1 MKRALLAIETSTL
14 EARVGVFD
22 AESGERRAGAA
33 AISERHSSNLL
44 RLCVEVTEEAGVA
57 IAELAAIAC
66 GAGPG
71 SFTGLRVGYAVAK
84 GFALPFGIPF
94 LSVSSLQGLAWDM
107 APFARPGE
115 RIVPCLDAG
124 KGQVYVAL
132 FEAAAPAEGD
142 GAPGSAA
149 EGAVRRLGDD
159 WVIGPAAAGEI
170 LGGALDGKDGPPV
183 LFAGPGAVR
192 YRDVV
197 QAALGPSA
205 RFAEVAGPSAEAVA
219 AHVLPRWRRGERE
232 DLSTA
237 VPAYGRAPD
246 ITRPKKPA

>member
-1 MKRALLAIETSTL
+1 MKRALLAIETSTT

-22 AESGERRAGAA
+22 AETGERRAGAA
-33 AISERHSSNLL
+33 AVSERHSSNLL
-44 RLCVEVTEEAGVA
+44 RLCVEVAEQAGVT

-94 LSVSSLQGLAWDM
+94 LSVSSLQALAWDM
-107 APFARPGE
+107 APHAGAGE

-124 KGQVYVAL
+124 KGQIYVAL
-132 FEAAAPAEGD
+132 FETASAAPG
-142 GAPGSAA
+142 GAPGGAA
-149 EGAVRRLGDD
+149 DRAVRRLGDD
-159 WVIGPAAAGEI
+159 WVIGPSAAGEI
-170 LGGALDGKDGPPV
+170 LGGGADGAPV

-192 YRDVV
+192 YREVV
-197 QAALGPSA
+197 QAALGSSA

-232 DLSTA
+232 DLATA

-246 ITRPKKPA
+246 ITRPKSAGP

>member
-1 MKRALLAIETSTL
+1 MKRALLAIETSTS

-22 AESGERRAGAA
+22 GETGERLAGAA
-33 AISERHSSNLL
+33 AVSERHSSNLL
-44 RLCVEVTEEAGVA
+44 RLCVEVAEQAGVT

-94 LSVSSLQGLAWDM
+94 LSVSSLQALAWDM
-107 APFARPGE
+107 APLARPGE

-124 KGQVYVAL
+124 KGQIYVAL
-132 FEAAAPAEGD
+132 FETAPAG
-142 GAPGSAA
+142 GAA
-149 EGAVRRLGDD
+149 ERAVSRLGDD
-159 WVIGPAAAGEI
+159 WVIGPTAAGEI
-170 LGGALDGKDGPPV
+170 LAGVGQGSPV

-192 YRDVV
+192 HREVV
-197 QAALGPSA
+197 QAALGPNA

-246 ITRPKKPA
+246 ITRPKPPRSSRS